1 MLLGSDLPQMPLSAA
16 HLVCA
21 ARGCCRASG
30 AASVTLPEALLA
42 PDNPVLEDKPEVG
55 LLLQVYKHLWP
66 YWSSWG
72 TCQWFYPG
80 QGSYSA

>member
-1 MLLGSDLPQMPLSAA
+1 M
-16 HLVCA
+16 
-21 ARGCCRASG
+21 
-30 AASVTLPEALLA
+30 TLPEALLA